1 MSRLREE
8 SSTPWTSSLTMCRPG
23 RGSEG
28 GTNQLVGREFIQ
40 TLTSSVR
47 SGAIRSRLPIDT
59 FGDCV
64 SPLEVMMDPNPDY
77 DASDE
82 IEYFFQFV
90 PWGLRGVYP
99 PPAYP
104 PV

>member
-1 MSRLREE
+1 VS
-8 SSTPWTSSLTMCRPG
+8 
-23 RGSEG
+23 
-28 GTNQLVGREFIQ
+28 GTWPTGLDFLQ
-40 TLTSSVR
+40 TLVT
-47 SGAIRSRLPIDT
+47 LW
-59 FGDCV
+59 
-64 SPLEVMMDPNPDY
+64 EVLMDPNPDY

-82 IEYFFQFV
+82 IEYFFQWL

>member
-1 MSRLREE
+1 MARPMPRFAPDLYRMRGNLVLRQHAAQWQGEHK
-8 SSTPWTSSLTMCRPG
+8 SLNSYCITQAARYSDTANRRRDA
-23 RGSEG
+23 RGV
-28 GTNQLVGREFIQ
+28 Q
-40 TLTSSVR
+40 
-47 SGAIRSRLPIDT
+47 
-59 FGDCV
+59 
-64 SPLEVMMDPNPDY
+64 MDPSPDY

>member
-1 MSRLREE
+1 MARPMPRFAPDMYSVRGNLVLREQAAQWQGE
-8 SSTPWTSSLTMCRPG
+8 HKSLNSYCITQAARYSDTANRRRDA
-23 RGSEG
+23 RGV
-28 GTNQLVGREFIQ
+28 Q
-40 TLTSSVR
+40 
-47 SGAIRSRLPIDT
+47 
-59 FGDCV
+59 
-64 SPLEVMMDPNPDY
+64 MDPSPDY